1 MGLKERHFTTFTAF
15 CHPQVQPCC
24 EGTDVMEISVIVYV
38 FDWLSLSHY
47 QIPHLIGLQHGG
59 EVGSRGQA
67 LRD

>member
-1 MGLKERHFTTFTAF
+1 
-15 CHPQVQPCC
+15 
-24 EGTDVMEISVIVYV
+24 MEISVIVYV